1 MDVNQIVLREI
12 NLPLVN
18 AFETSFGIT
27 QKRRI
32 LLVEVHSGET
42 VGWGECVAGEGPY
55 YGYET
60 VDTAWTVLT
69 QWIFPNVLGRIFES
83 PKELSSVVR
92 MIRGHPMA
100 KACVE
105 GALWDI
111 YSQRLRV
118 PLWRLIGGTREEIPC
133 GAALGIQENPE
144 VLLDKIGQEIESG
157 YQKIKIKIK
166 PGWDVDIV
174 KLVRENFAE
183 IPLMVDANSAYTL
196 EDLAHLKQ
204 LDEYNLL
211 MIEQPLS
218 YDDLMN
224 HATLQEQLKTPIC
237 LDESIRH
244 TRDMAL
250 AYDLKACQMVNIK
263 IGRVGGL
270 QEARLVHDFCQRSG
284 IPVWCGGMLETGIGR
299 AQNIALSTLSNF
311 TIPGDISA
319 SKRYYARDTVSP
331 PIEVTADGYIKAS
344 GRPGI
349 GYEPDLDCIE
359 DFTVRREEFKQRPI
373 HY

>member
-32 LLVEVHSGET
+32 LLVEVHSDET

-69 QWIFPNVLGRIFES
+69 QWIFPNVLGCIFES
-83 PKELSSVVR
+83 PEEFSSVVG

-105 GALWDI
+105 AALWDI
-111 YSQRLRV
+111 HSQRLRV

-157 YQKIKIKIK
+157 YQKIKIKIR
-166 PGWDVDIV
+166 PGWDVNVV
-174 KLVRENFAE
+174 KQVREHFSE
-183 IPLMVDANSAYTL
+183 IPFMVDANSAYTL
-196 EDLAHLKQ
+196 EDIEHLKQ
-204 LDEYNLL
+204 LDDYNLL
-211 MIEQPLS
+211 MIEQPLP
-218 YDDLMN
+218 YDDLMD

-250 AYDLKACQMVNIK
+250 AYELKACQMVNIK

-270 QEARLVHDFCQRSG
+270 QEARRVHDFCQSSG

-311 TIPGDISA
+311 TIPGDVSA

-331 PIEVTADGYIKAS
+331 PIEMMADGHIRAS

-359 DFTVRREEFKQRPI
+359 DFTVRREEFKQKSLQ
-373 HY
+373 Y